1 MTPDQKAHEEK
12 AHEEKSR
19 VTDFLAE
26 TIKSLELDNGDIRF
40 FSAAFLVAAVQLHIE
55 VEGVKSITAA
65 LSRIGVNELAA
76 RGHGSKC

>member
-1 MTPDQKAHEEK
+1 MTPDQK

-40 FSAAFLVAAVQLHIE
+40 FSAAFF
-55 VEGVKSITAA
+55 GC
-65 LSRIGVNELAA
+65 G
-76 RGHGSKC
+76 GSTSY